1 MKTKAARLFK
11 YSKTN
16 PDIKVVETDVK
27 ELQPDDLLVQVLNAG
42 VNPLDNLIAHGE
54 LKLVVPYKL
63 PQTMG
68 NEFVGIIKQVGAN
81 VSSFKVGERV
91 FARNPLDN
99 IGAFADELVI
109 KQDAVAKVPEYL
121 TDPEAAAVPLTA
133 LTAMQALELIDFKPG
148 QTLFISGGTGSFGA
162 MAIPIAVAKG
172 LKVITNGSSAKKEE
186 VEKLGVSQF
195 IDYRKENYWDVLS
208 NIDFVIDTLGGDNI
222 EKEMSIMKPGGV
234 LVTLRGMPNKAFA
247 KSMGMSNAKQ
257 MLFGLAGAKMD
268 RLAKKYGVT
277 YHFIFVHADGKQLKE
292 ASEILAQK
300 QIRPALGKQFTL
312 MQTQAAMEQV
322 AKGRNAG
329 KIILDIN
336 SK

>member
-1 MKTKAARLFK
+1 MNIQAARLFK
-11 YSKTN
+11 YSKTD
-16 PDIKVVETDVK
+16 PEIKVVETPVEK
-27 ELQPDDLLVQVLNAG
+27 LQEEDLLVEVLNAG

-68 NEFVGIIKQVGAN
+68 NEFVGLVKQVGSK
-81 VSSFKVGERV
+81 VTGFKVGDRI

-99 IGAFADELVI
+99 IGAFAGELVI

-121 TDPEAAAVPLTA
+121 TNPEAAAVPLTA
-133 LTAMQALELIDFKPG
+133 LTAMQALELMDFKPG

-195 IDYRKENYWDVLS
+195 IDYKKENYWEVLS

-222 EKEMSIMKPGGV
+222 EKEMSIMRPGGV

-247 KSMGMSNAKQ
+247 KSMGMSKAKQ
-257 MLFGLAGAKMD
+257 MLFGMAGAKMD
-268 RLAKKYGVT
+268 RLAKKYGVS

-300 QIRPALGKQFTL
+300 EIRPVLGKCFTL
-312 MQTQAAMEQV
+312 DQTQAAMEQV
-322 AKGRNAG
+322 AKGGNAG
-329 KIILDIN
+329 KIILDI

>member
-1 MKTKAARLFK
+1 MNIQAARLFK
-11 YSKTN
+11 YSKTD
-16 PDIKVVETDVK
+16 PEIKVVETPVEK
-27 ELQPDDLLVQVLNAG
+27 LQEEDLLVEVLNAG

-68 NEFVGIIKQVGAN
+68 NEFVGLVKQVGTKVN
-81 VSSFKVGERV
+81 DFKVGDRI

-99 IGAFADELVI
+99 IGAFAGELVI

-121 TDPEAAAVPLTA
+121 TNPEAAAVPLTA
-133 LTAMQALELIDFKPG
+133 LTAMQALELMDFKPG

-195 IDYRKENYWDVLS
+195 IDYKKENYWEVLS

-222 EKEMSIMKPGGV
+222 EKEMSIMRPGGV

-247 KSMGMSNAKQ
+247 KSMGMSKAKQ
-257 MLFGLAGAKMD
+257 MLFGMAGAKMD
-268 RLAKKYGVT
+268 RLAKKYGLS
-277 YHFIFVHADGKQLKE
+277 YHYIFVHADGKQLKE

-300 QIRPALGKQFTL
+300 EIRPALGTHFTL
-312 MQTQAAMEQV
+312 DQTQAAMEQV
-322 AKGRNAG
+322 AKGGNAG
-329 KIILDIN
+329 KIILDI

>member
-1 MKTKAARLFK
+1 MNIQAARLFK
-11 YSKTN
+11 YSKTD
-16 PDIKVVETDVK
+16 PKIKVVETPVAK
-27 ELQPDDLLVQVLNAG
+27 LGEDDLLVEVLNAG

-68 NEFVGIIKQVGAN
+68 NEFVGLVKQVGSK
-81 VSSFKVGERV
+81 VTDFKVGDRI
-91 FARNPLDN
+91 FTRNPLDN
-99 IGAFADELVI
+99 IGAFAGELVI

-121 TDPEAAAVPLTA
+121 TNPEAAAVPLTA
-133 LTAMQALELIDFKPG
+133 LTAMQALELMDFKPG

-172 LKVITNGSSAKKEE
+172 LKVITNGSSAKKGE

-195 IDYRKENYWDVLS
+195 IDYKKKNYSDVLS

-222 EKEMSIMKPGGV
+222 EKEMSIMRPGGV

-247 KSMGMSNAKQ
+247 KSMGMSKAKQ
-257 MLFGLAGAKMD
+257 MLFGMAGAKMD
-268 RLAKKYGVT
+268 RLAKKYGVS

-300 QIRPALGKQFTL
+300 EIRPALGKHFTL
-312 MQTQAAMEQV
+312 DQTQTAMEQV
-322 AKGRNAG
+322 AKGGNAG
-329 KIILDIN
+329 KIILDI

>member
-1 MKTKAARLFK
+1 MKTRAAQLFK
-11 YSKTN
+11 YDKTN
-16 PDIKVVETDVK
+16 PEIKVVEASVKDLQADDV
-27 ELQPDDLLVQVLNAG
+27 LVEVLNAG

-68 NEFVGIIKQVGAN
+68 NEFVGIVKKVGAN
-81 VSSFKVGERV
+81 VTSFKVGDRI

-99 IGAFADELVI
+99 IGAFAKELVI
-109 KQDAVAKVPEYL
+109 KESAVALVPEYL
-121 TDPEAAAVPLTA
+121 TNEQAAAVPLTA
-133 LTAMQALELIDFKPG
+133 LTAMQALELMDFKPG

-172 LKVITNGSSAKKEE
+172 LKVITNGSSAKKAE

-195 IDYRKENYWDVLS
+195 IDYKKENYWDVLS

-247 KSMGMSNAKQ
+247 VSMGMSKAKQ
-257 MLFGLAGAKMD
+257 MLFAVAGAKMD

-300 QIRPALGKQFTL
+300 QIRPALGEQFKLEDTAKA
-312 MQTQAAMEQV
+312 MQQV
-322 AKGRNAG
+322 AKGGNAG

-336 SK
+336 E

>member
-1 MKTKAARLFK
+1 MNIQAARLFK
-11 YSKTN
+11 YSKTD
-16 PDIKVVETDVK
+16 PKIKVVETPVAK
-27 ELQPDDLLVQVLNAG
+27 LGEHDLLVEVLNAG

-68 NEFVGIIKQVGAN
+68 NEFVGLVKQVGSK
-81 VSSFKVGERV
+81 VTDFKVGDRI

-99 IGAFADELVI
+99 IGAFAGELVI

-121 TDPEAAAVPLTA
+121 TNPEAAAVPLTA
-133 LTAMQALELIDFKPG
+133 LTAMQALELMDFKPG

-172 LKVITNGSSAKKEE
+172 LKVITNGSSAKKGE
-186 VEKLGVSQF
+186 VEKLGISQF
-195 IDYRKENYWDVLS
+195 IDYKKKNYWDVLS

-222 EKEMSIMKPGGV
+222 EKEMNIMRPGGV

-247 KSMGMSNAKQ
+247 KSMGMSKAKQ
-257 MLFGLAGAKMD
+257 MLFGMAGAKMD
-268 RLAKKYGVT
+268 RLAKKYGVS

-300 QIRPALGKQFTL
+300 EIRPALGKHFTL
-312 MQTQAAMEQV
+312 DQTQAAMEQV
-322 AKGRNAG
+322 AKGGNAG
-329 KIILDIN
+329 KIILDI

>member
-1 MKTKAARLFK
+1 MNIQAARLFK
-11 YSKTN
+11 YSKTD
-16 PDIKVVETDVK
+16 PEIKVVEIPVAK
-27 ELQPDDLLVQVLNAG
+27 LREDDLLVEVLNAG

-68 NEFVGIIKQVGAN
+68 NEFVGLVKQVGSK
-81 VSSFKVGERV
+81 VTDFKVGDRI
-91 FARNPLDN
+91 FARNPLNN
-99 IGAFADELVI
+99 IGAFAGELVI
-109 KQDAVAKVPEYL
+109 KQDTVAKVPRYL
-121 TDPEAAAVPLTA
+121 TNPEAAAVPLTA
-133 LTAMQALELIDFKPG
+133 LTAMQALELMDFKPG

-172 LKVITNGSSAKKEE
+172 LKVITNGSSTKKEE
-186 VEKLGVSQF
+186 VEKLGVGQF
-195 IDYRKENYWDVLS
+195 IDYKKENYWDVLS

-222 EKEMSIMKPGGV
+222 EKEMSIMRPGGV

-247 KSMGMSNAKQ
+247 KSMGMSKAKQ
-257 MLFGLAGAKMD
+257 MLFGMAGAKMD
-268 RLAKKYGVT
+268 RLAKKYGVS

-300 QIRPALGKQFTL
+300 EIRPALGKHFTL
-312 MQTQAAMEQV
+312 DQTQAAMEQV
-322 AKGRNAG
+322 AKGGNAG
-329 KIILDIN
+329 KIILDI

>member
-1 MKTKAARLFK
+1 MNIQAARLFK
-11 YSKTN
+11 YSKTD
-16 PDIKVVETDVK
+16 PKIKVVETPVAK
-27 ELQPDDLLVQVLNAG
+27 LGEDDLLVEVLNAG

-68 NEFVGIIKQVGAN
+68 NEFVGLVKQVGSK
-81 VSSFKVGERV
+81 VTDFKVGDRI
-91 FARNPLDN
+91 FTRNPLDN
-99 IGAFADELVI
+99 IGAFAGELVI

-121 TDPEAAAVPLTA
+121 TNPEAAAVPLTA
-133 LTAMQALELIDFKPG
+133 LTAMQALELMDFKPG

-172 LKVITNGSSAKKEE
+172 LKVITNGSSAKKGE

-195 IDYRKENYWDVLS
+195 IDYKKKNYWDVLS

-222 EKEMSIMKPGGV
+222 EKEMSIMRPGGV
-234 LVTLRGMPNKAFA
+234 LVILRGMPNKAFA
-247 KSMGMSNAKQ
+247 KSMGMSKAKQ
-257 MLFGLAGAKMD
+257 MLFGMAGAKMD
-268 RLAKKYGVT
+268 RLTKKYGVS

-300 QIRPALGKQFTL
+300 EIRPALGKHFTL
-312 MQTQAAMEQV
+312 DQTQAAMEQV
-322 AKGRNAG
+322 AKGGNAG
-329 KIILDIN
+329 KIILDI

>member
-1 MKTKAARLFK
+1 MNTQAARLFK
-11 YSKTN
+11 YSKN
-16 PDIKVVETDVK
+16 DPEIKVVETPLAK
-27 ELQPDDLLVQVLNAG
+27 LQEDDLLVEVLNAG

-54 LKLVVPYKL
+54 VKLVVPYKL

-68 NEFVGIIKQVGAN
+68 NEFVGIVKQVGAK
-81 VSSFKVGERV
+81 VTDFKVGDRV

-99 IGAFADELVI
+99 IGAFAGELVI
-109 KQDAVAKVPEYL
+109 KQAAVAKVPEYL
-121 TDPEAAAVPLTA
+121 TNPEAAAVPLTA
-133 LTAMQALELIDFKPG
+133 LTAMQALELMNFKPG

-172 LKVITNGSSAKKEE
+172 LKVITNGSGAKKEE

-195 IDYRKENYWDVLS
+195 IDYKKENYWDVLS
-208 NIDFVIDTLGGDNI
+208 NVDFVIDTLGGDNI

-247 KSMGMSNAKQ
+247 KSMGMSKAKQ
-257 MLFGLAGAKMD
+257 MLFGMAGAKMD

-300 QIRPALGKQFTL
+300 EIRPALGKHFTL
-312 MQTQAAMEQV
+312 DQTQAAMEQV
-322 AKGRNAG
+322 AKGGNAG

-336 SK
+336 K

>member
-1 MKTKAARLFK
+1 MNIQAARLFK
-11 YSKTN
+11 YSKTD
-16 PDIKVVETDVK
+16 PKIKVVETPVAK
-27 ELQPDDLLVQVLNAG
+27 LGEDDLLVEVLNAG

-68 NEFVGIIKQVGAN
+68 NEFVGLVKQVGSK
-81 VSSFKVGERV
+81 VTDFKVGDRI

-99 IGAFADELVI
+99 IGAFAGELVI
-109 KQDAVAKVPEYL
+109 KQDAVAKVPESL
-121 TDPEAAAVPLTA
+121 TNPEAAAVPLTA
-133 LTAMQALELIDFKPG
+133 LTAMQALELMDFKPG
-148 QTLFISGGTGSFGA
+148 QTLFISGGTGSCGA

-172 LKVITNGSSAKKEE
+172 LKVITNGSSAKKGE

-195 IDYRKENYWDVLS
+195 IDYKKENYWDVLS

-222 EKEMSIMKPGGV
+222 EKEMSIMRPGGV

-247 KSMGMSNAKQ
+247 KSMGMSKAKQ
-257 MLFGLAGAKMD
+257 MLFGMAGAKMD
-268 RLAKKYGVT
+268 RLAKKYGVS

-300 QIRPALGKQFTL
+300 EIRPALGTHFTL
-312 MQTQAAMEQV
+312 DQTQAAMEQV
-322 AKGRNAG
+322 AKGGNAG
-329 KIILDIN
+329 KIILDI

>member
-1 MKTKAARLFK
+1 MQAAKLFK
-11 YSKTN
+11 YSKTD
-16 PDIKVVETDVK
+16 PKIKVVETPAAK
-27 ELQPDDLLVQVLNAG
+27 LREDDLLVEVLNAG

-68 NEFVGIIKQVGAN
+68 NEFVGLVKQVGSK
-81 VSSFKVGERV
+81 VTDFKVGDRI

-99 IGAFADELVI
+99 IGAFAGELVI

-121 TDPEAAAVPLTA
+121 TTPEAAAVPLTA
-133 LTAMQALELIDFKPG
+133 LTAMQALELMHFKPG

-195 IDYRKENYWDVLS
+195 IDYKKENYWDVLS
-208 NIDFVIDTLGGDNI
+208 NVDFVIDTLGGDNI

-247 KSMGMSNAKQ
+247 KSMGMSKAKQ
-257 MLFGLAGAKMD
+257 MLFSMAGSKMD

-300 QIRPALGKQFTL
+300 EIRPALGKHFTL
-312 MQTQAAMEQV
+312 DQTEAAMKQV
-322 AKGRNAG
+322 AKVGNTG
-329 KIILDIN
+329 KIILDI